1 MKLPTLSTSFIE
13 FRPNSQNPKT
23 QQQQRQLHD

>member
-1 MKLPTLSTSFIE
+1 MKLPTLSTIFID

-23 QQQQRQLHD
+23 QQQRQLHD